1 METYV
6 GIPRPMKKL
15 DVVASMCN
23 TRISWGRLGREGFLA
38 IQPIRSRF
46 QKALYLIN

>member
-15 DVVASMCN
+15 DVVTSMCN
-23 TRISWGRLGREGFLA
+23 TRINWGRLAREGFLA